1 MKTTQVNVFA
11 ATLDDYGFQVDQI
24 KQIIK
29 IYFKG
34 AKIGPVISVGNLNRD
49 L

>member
-29 IYFKG
+29 FQRS
-34 AKIGPVISVGNLNRD
+34 KIGPVISVGNLNRD